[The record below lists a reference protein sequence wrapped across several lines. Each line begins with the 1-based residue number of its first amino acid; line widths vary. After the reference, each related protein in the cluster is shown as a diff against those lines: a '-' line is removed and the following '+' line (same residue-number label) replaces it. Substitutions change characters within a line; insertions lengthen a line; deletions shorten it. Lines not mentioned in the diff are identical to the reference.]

1 MTTDDLRAEL
11 DRLEA
16 MWADKTDAESRND
29 SDALYL
35 ATWKAEAEAVNAFP
49 RLAAELRRLW
59 AFEAKVVPPGVEGLA
74 YRSKLDGAERRVRQL
89 EAELERLRGRWV
101 DDRGPMP
108 PQSWHEE
115 ASQTMPPDVELEALR
130 REVSALHAQLQRQA
144 YVVPEGAQLVVPPHV
159 GQVGYV
165 LVRGGHVAV
174 QEGPVSD
181 GHRQ

>member
-1 MTTDDLRAEL
+1 MATDDLRAEL
-11 DRLEA
+11 DRLEGLA
-16 MWADKTDAESRND
+16 LSSDWWDREAFAEG
-29 SDALYL
+29 A
-35 ATWKAEAEAVNAFP
+35 AKAFP
-49 RLAAELRRLW
+49 ALAAELRRLW

-159 GQVGYV
+159 TEVGYV
-165 LVRGGHVAV
+165 LVRGGHVDV
-174 QEGPVSD
+174 QGVTP
-181 GHRQ
+181 